1 MKPSEYCKA
10 QLGYKNIKSS
20 DFIEGYVM
28 NIECLGLA
36 IYEYKNL
43 GGNKKMILGILFCI
57 FLLLDDDRD

>member
-10 QLGYKNIKSS
+10 QLGYKNIKSP
-20 DFIEGYVM
+20 DFIEGYFM
-28 NIECLGLA
+28 NIDRLVSA

-43 GGNKKMILGILFCI
+43 GRNKKMILGILFCI

>member
-10 QLGYKNIKSS
+10 QLEYKNIKSP
-20 DFIEGYVM
+20 DFIEGYFM
-28 NIECLGLA
+28 NIDRLVSA

-43 GGNKKMILGILFCI
+43 GRNKKMILGILFCI

>member
-1 MKPSEYCKA
+1 
-10 QLGYKNIKSS
+10 
-20 DFIEGYVM
+20 M
-28 NIECLGLA
+28 NIDCLVLA

>member
-10 QLGYKNIKSS
+10 QLGYKNITSL
-20 DFIEGYVM
+20 DFIEGYFM
-28 NIECLGLA
+28 NIDRLVSA

-43 GGNKKMILGILFCI
+43 GRNKKMILGILFCI

>member
-20 DFIEGYVM
+20 DFIEGYFM
-28 NIECLGLA
+28 NIDCLVLA

-43 GGNKKMILGILFCI
+43 GGNKKNDSRNFILYFSVA
-57 FLLLDDDRD
+57 R